1 MIFGTV
7 FEIWSAGQAFL
18 PDHPSNMRFKE
29 LPMSP
34 KAKRAALIGYDCLIP
49 KRLEAML
56 AQGGLD
62 NFRKFMAEGSFIPE
76 GYNLPTVTPPSWATI
91 CTGAYPRT
99 HGVEDYYYY
108 HEGRS
113 LDYKETSQAF
123 GSDILTAQT
132 IWDAWDKA
140 GKKCIVVNYPMSWPS
155 HMNNGILVMGQ
166 GLSPAETR
174 WPLHGNEHKEFLA
187 SESVI
192 STDYYPMGVQGR
204 FDDAKGWKNL
214 PDCDEPLEMT
224 VKMHFKESIEPL
236 NDQTWYGLAWESG
249 DDGFD
254 TFALCPEKDYAKA
267 FFTIKV
273 GQWSEPV
280 QHDFTIAADGRTEK
294 GVFRCKLMQLSDDA
308 EEFKLYVS
316 GIAGRIGFI
325 SPASAADQIDLSRQ
339 ITANDIGLV
348 AYLHGIIDTDTVCEL
363 VEFHSAWLWNAVK
376 CLLTANPDWDLFY
389 MHSHPIDWFYHG
401 WLSDLD
407 SKDPEVRARA
417 EKMERHIYTVEDRL
431 LGNLMELMGEETL
444 MCVCSDHGA
453 TPMGPIL
460 NTAHA
465 LREAGLC
472 SYEPKKSENYWDIY
486 EESEG
491 FNYVLDVNKSLAVPQ
506 RYMFVYVNLK
516 GRYPGGIVEPED
528 YEKVRSRIIDALLDY
543 RHPETGER
551 PVLLAVRKEDAH
563 VFGMGGAQAGDV
575 VYVLKPEYMAEHGYG
590 LPTGESGCGSLK
602 NLLMFRG
609 PNIKK
614 GFRYPRPRWLADI
627 VPTLCYITGNPIPAD
642 AEGAPIYQIMEDPNL
657 VK

>member
-1 MIFGTV
+1 
-7 FEIWSAGQAFL
+7 
-18 PDHPSNMRFKE
+18 
-29 LPMSP
+29 MSQ

-49 KRLEAML
+49 RRLMKML
-56 AQGGLD
+56 DEGGLD
-62 NFRKFMAEGSFIPE
+62 NFRRFMNEGSYIPE

-108 HEGRS
+108 HEGQS
-113 LDYKETSQAF
+113 LDYKFTSQAF
-123 GSDILTAQT
+123 GSDIMTAQT
-132 IWDAWDKA
+132 IWDRWDKA
-140 GKKCIVVNYPMSWPS
+140 GKKCLVVNYPMSWPS
-155 HMNNGILVMGQ
+155 HMKNGVMVMGQ

-187 SESVI
+187 SEGVI
-192 STDYYPMGVQGR
+192 STEFYPMGVQGR
-204 FDDAKGWKNL
+204 FEDAEGWENL
-214 PDCDEPLEMT
+214 PDDMDEPLDMSVT
-224 VKMHFKESIEPL
+224 VRFKEGVDPVE
-236 NDQTWYGLAWESG
+236 DQVWHVLAWQSG
-249 DDGFD
+249 DDGYD
-254 TFALCPEKDYAKA
+254 RITVAPVKDFSKA
-267 FFTIKV
+267 FFTI
-273 GQWSEPV
+273 GPRQWSEPV
-280 QHDFTIAADGRTEK
+280 EHDFRIIADGRIEK

-316 GIAGRIGFI
+316 GVAGRTQFI
-325 SPASAADQIDLSRQ
+325 SPASAAADIDFSRQ

-348 AYLHGIIDTDTVCEL
+348 AFLHGIIDTETVCEL
-363 VEFHSAWLWNAVK
+363 VEFHSAWLWNTIE
-376 CLLTANPDWDLFY
+376 CLMKANPDWDLFY

-407 SKDPEVRARA
+407 SKDDKVREAA

-431 LGNLMELMGEETL
+431 LGRLMDIMGDDTL
-444 MCVCSDHGA
+444 ICCCSDHGA

-465 LREAGLC
+465 LKQAGLC

-491 FNYVLDVNKSLAVPQ
+491 FNYVLDVSKSKAVPQ

-516 GRYPGGIVEPED
+516 GKYPGGIVEPED
-528 YEKVRSRIIDALLDY
+528 YEKVRSEIIDALLDY
-543 RHPETGER
+543 RHPDTGER
-551 PVLLAVRKEDAH
+551 PVLIAVRREDAH

-575 VYVLKPEYMAEHGYG
+575 VYVLKPDYMAEHGYG

-609 PNIKK
+609 PNVKK
-614 GFRYPRPRWLADI
+614 GYVYPRPRWLADI
-627 VPTLCYITGNPIPAD
+627 VPTLCYMTGGPVPED
-642 AEGAPIYQIMEDPNL
+642 AEGAPIYQIMEEPDL

>member
-1 MIFGTV
+1 M
-7 FEIWSAGQAFL
+7 AA
-18 PDHPSNMRFKE
+18 
-29 LPMSP
+29 
-34 KAKRAALIGYDCLIP
+34 KAQRAALIGFDCLIP

-56 AQGGLD
+56 AKGGLD
-62 NFRKFMAEGSFIPE
+62 NFRRFMAEGSFIPE

-132 IWDAWDKA
+132 IWDAWDKT
-140 GKKCIVVNYPMSWPS
+140 GKKCLVVNYPMSWPS
-155 HMNNGILVMGQ
+155 HMENGVMIMGE

-192 STDYYPMGVQGR
+192 STEFYPMGFQGS
-204 FDDAKGWKNL
+204 FDDAEGWKNL
-214 PDCDEPLEMT
+214 PEGEEHLEMV
-224 VKMHFKESIEPL
+224 VKMHFKESIEPVE
-236 NDQTWYGLAWESG
+236 DQTWYCLVWESG

-254 TFALCPEKDYAKA
+254 SFALCPEKDYAKA
-267 FFTIKV
+267 FCTIHK
-273 GQWSEPV
+273 GEWSNPI
-280 QHDFTIAADGRTEK
+280 QHDFTIKADGRTEK

-316 GIAGRIGFI
+316 GIAGRCGFV
-325 SPASAADQIDLSRQ
+325 SPASAADQIDFSKD

-348 AYLHGIIDTDTVCEL
+348 AFLHGIIDTDTVCEL
-363 VEFHSAWLWNAVK
+363 VEFHSSWLWNTVS
-376 CLLTANPDWDLFY
+376 CLLKANPDWDLFY

-401 WLSDLD
+401 WLSELD
-407 SKDPEVRARA
+407 SKDDAVRERA
-417 EKMERHIYTVEDRL
+417 EKMERHIYEVEDRL
-431 LGNLMELMGEETL
+431 LGRLMDAMGDNTAI
-444 MCVCSDHGA
+444 CVCSDHGA
-453 TPMGPIL
+453 TPLGPIL

-465 LREAGLC
+465 LKAAGLC

-486 EESEG
+486 EETEG
-491 FNYVLDVNKSLAVPQ
+491 FNYVLDVSKSKAVPQ

-516 GRYPGGIVEPED
+516 GKYPGGIVEPED
-528 YEKVRSRIIDALLDY
+528 YEKVRDEIINALYDY

-551 PVLLAVRKEDAH
+551 PVLLAVRKEDAQ

-602 NLLMFRG
+602 NL
-609 PNIKK
+609 
-614 GFRYPRPRWLADI
+614 
-627 VPTLCYITGNPIPAD
+627 
-642 AEGAPIYQIMEDPNL
+642 
-657 VK
+657 

>member
-1 MIFGTV
+1 
-7 FEIWSAGQAFL
+7 
-18 PDHPSNMRFKE
+18 
-29 LPMSP
+29 MSQ
-34 KAKRAALIGYDCLIP
+34 KAKRAALIGFDCLIP
-49 KRLEAML
+49 KRLMKLLDE
-56 AQGGLD
+56 GGLD
-62 NFRKFMAEGSFIPE
+62 NFRRFKEEGSYITE

-108 HEGRS
+108 HMGQS
-113 LDYKETSQAF
+113 LDYKFTSQAF
-123 GSDILTAQT
+123 GSDIVTAET
-132 IWDAWDKA
+132 IWDCWDKA
-140 GKKCIVVNYPMSWPS
+140 GKKCLVVNYPMSWPS
-155 HMNNGILVMGQ
+155 HMQHGVMVMGQ

-187 SESVI
+187 SECVI
-192 STDYYPMGVQGR
+192 STEFYPMGVQGR
-204 FDDAKGWKNL
+204 FDDADWENL
-214 PDCDEPLEMT
+214 PDDMDEPLSMSVT
-224 VKMHFKESIEPL
+224 VHFKEGVEPVA
-236 NDQTWYGLAWESG
+236 DQVWHILAWQSG
-249 DDGFD
+249 DDGYD
-254 TFALCPEKDYAKA
+254 RITLSPEKDYTKA
-267 FFTIKV
+267 FFTI
-273 GQWSEPV
+273 GLREWSEPIE
-280 QHDFTIAADGRTEK
+280 HDFTIQADGRTEK

-308 EEFKLYVS
+308 EDFKLYVS
-316 GIAGRIGFI
+316 GVAGRCKFI
-325 SPASAADQIDLSRQ
+325 APESAAKQIDFSKQ

-348 AYLHGIIDTDTVCEL
+348 AYLHGIIDTETVCEL
-363 VEFHSAWLWNAVK
+363 VEFHSAWLLNTIESLMA
-376 CLLTANPDWDLFY
+376 ANPDWDLFY

-407 SKDPEVRARA
+407 SKDEKVRTAA

-431 LGNLMELMGEETL
+431 LGRLMDLMGDETL
-444 MCVCSDHGA
+444 ICCCSDHGA

-465 LREAGLC
+465 LKEAGLC

-491 FNYVLDVNKSLAVPQ
+491 FNYVLDVSKSKAVPQ

-516 GRYPGGIVEPED
+516 GKYPGGIVEPED
-528 YEKVRSRIIDALLDY
+528 YETVRSQIIDALLDY

-551 PVLLAVRKEDAH
+551 PVLLAVRREDAK

-575 VYVLKPEYMAEHGYG
+575 VYVLKPDYMAEHGYG
-590 LPTGESGCGSLK
+590 LPTGESGCGTLK

-609 PNIKK
+609 PNVKK
-614 GFRYPRPRWLADI
+614 NYVYTRPRWLADI
-627 VPTLCYITGNPIPAD
+627 VPTFCYMTGNPIPAD

>member
-1 MIFGTV
+1 M
-7 FEIWSAGQAFL
+7 SA
-18 PDHPSNMRFKE
+18 
-29 LPMSP
+29 

-49 KRLEAML
+49 KRLEHML
-56 AQGGLD
+56 AQGGLE
-62 NFRKFMAEGSFIPE
+62 NFRKFMNEGSYIPE
-76 GYNLPTVTPPSWATI
+76 GFNLPTVTPPSWATI
-91 CTGAYPRT
+91 CTGAWPRT

-113 LDYKETSQAF
+113 LDYKETTQAF

-140 GKKCIVVNYPMSWPS
+140 GKKCLVINYPMSWPS
-155 HMNNGILVMGQ
+155 KMDKGVMIMGE

-174 WPLHGNEHKEFLA
+174 WPLHGNEHKEFLC

-192 STDYYPMGVQGR
+192 STDYYPMGAQGV

-214 PDCDEPLEMT
+214 PEGDEPLEMT
-224 VKMHFKESIEPL
+224 VNMTFKESIEPIE
-236 NDQTWYGLAWESG
+236 DQVWHCLVWQSE
-249 DDGFD
+249 DDGYD
-254 TFALCPEKDYAKA
+254 RMALCPEKDYAKA
-267 FFTIKV
+267 FFTITL
-273 GQWSEPV
+273 GAWSEPV
-280 QHDFTIAADGRTEK
+280 QHDFTVKADGRTEK

-316 GIAGRIGFI
+316 GIAGRCGFV
-325 SPASAADQIDLSRQ
+325 SPAEAAAHIDFSKD

-363 VEFHSAWLWNAVK
+363 VEFHSAWLWNTISSLIK
-376 CLLTANPDWDLFY
+376 ANPDWDLLY

-407 SKDPEVRARA
+407 SKDEAVRTRA
-417 EKMERHIYTVEDRL
+417 EKMERHIYEVEDRL
-431 LGNLMELMGEETL
+431 LGRLMDIMGDETL

-465 LREAGLC
+465 LKEAGLC

-486 EESEG
+486 EETEG
-491 FNYVLDVNKSLAVPQ
+491 FNYVLDVNKSVAVPQ

-516 GRYPGGIVEPED
+516 DKYPGGIVEAED
-528 YEKVRSRIIDALLDY
+528 YEKVRDQIIDALLDY
-543 RHPETGER
+543 KHPETGER
-551 PVLLAVRKEDAH
+551 PVLLAVRREDAH

-614 GFRYPRPRWLADI
+614 GYRYTRPRWLADI
-627 VPTLCYITGNPIPAD
+627 VPTFCYVTGNPIPED
-642 AEGAPIYQIMEDPNL
+642 AEGAPIYQIMENPDL
-657 VK
+657 VD

>member
-1 MIFGTV
+1 M
-7 FEIWSAGQAFL
+7 A
-18 PDHPSNMRFKE
+18 D
-29 LPMSP
+29 

-56 AQGGLD
+56 AQGGLEH
-62 NFRKFMAEGSFIPE
+62 FRAFMNEGSFIPE

-113 LDYKETSQAF
+113 LDYRETTQAF
-123 GSDILTAQT
+123 GSDIVTAET
-132 IWDAWDKA
+132 IWDAWDKN

-155 HMNNGILVMGQ
+155 RMKNGVMIMGQ

-192 STDYYPMGVQGR
+192 STEFYPMGVQGT

-214 PDCDEPLEMT
+214 PECDEPLEM
-224 VKMHFKESIEPL
+224 VVNMAFKECVEPVEG
-236 NDQTWYGLAWESG
+236 QTWYCLAWESG
-249 DDGFD
+249 DDGYD
-254 TFALCPEKDYAKA
+254 RIALCPEKDYSKA
-267 FFTIKV
+267 FFTIRL
-273 GQWSEPV
+273 GEWSEPV
-280 QHDFTIAADGRTEK
+280 QHDFTIKADGRTEK

-308 EEFKLYVS
+308 EEFKLYIS

-325 SPASAADQIDLSRQ
+325 APPEAADQIDFSKH

-348 AYLHGIIDTDTVCEL
+348 AFLHGIIDTDTVCEL
-363 VEFHSAWLWNAVK
+363 VEFHSAWLWNTVES
-376 CLLTANPDWDLFY
+376 LLKANPDWDLFY

-401 WLSDLD
+401 WLSELD
-407 SKDPEVRARA
+407 SKDPEIRARA
-417 EKMERHIYTVEDRL
+417 EKMERHIYEVEDRL
-431 LGNLMELMGEETL
+431 LGRLMDIMGDDTL

-465 LREAGLC
+465 LKEAGLC

-486 EESEG
+486 EETEG
-491 FNYVLDVNKSLAVPQ
+491 FNYVLDVSKSLAVPQ

-516 GRYPGGIVEPED
+516 GKYPGGIVEPED
-528 YEKVRSRIIDALLDY
+528 YEKVRGRIIDALLDY
-543 RHPETGER
+543 KHPETGER

-609 PNIKK
+609 PNIRK
-614 GFRYPRPRWLADI
+614 GYRYTRPRWLADI
-627 VPTLCYITGNPIPAD
+627 VPTLCYMTGGPVPED
-642 AEGAPIYQIMEDPNL
+642 AEGAPIYQIMEDPNM

>member
-1 MIFGTV
+1 
-7 FEIWSAGQAFL
+7 
-18 PDHPSNMRFKE
+18 
-29 LPMSP
+29 MSS

-56 AQGGLD
+56 AEGGLD
-62 NFRKFMAEGSFIPE
+62 NFRKFMNEGSFIPE

-113 LDYKETSQAF
+113 LNYDLTSQAF
-123 GSDILTAQT
+123 GSDIVTAET
-132 IWDAWDKA
+132 IWDSWDKQ

-155 HMNNGILVMGQ
+155 HMKNGIMVMGQ

-174 WPLHGNEHKEFLA
+174 WPLHGNEHREFLA

-192 STDYYPMGVQGR
+192 STEYYPMGVQGR
-204 FDDAKGWKNL
+204 FDDAKGWNNL
-214 PDCDEPLEMT
+214 PDSEEDVLEMS
-224 VKMHFKESIEPL
+224 VKMHFKEGVEPVS
-236 NDQTWYGLAWESG
+236 DQVWYVLAYAEG
-249 DDGFD
+249 DDGYD
-254 TFALCPEKDYAKA
+254 TVALCPEKDFSKA
-267 FFTIKV
+267 FFSLKL
-273 GQWSEPV
+273 GQWSDPV
-280 QHDFTIAADGRTEK
+280 QHDFIVEADGRTEK

-308 EEFKLYVS
+308 EEFKMYVS
-316 GIAGRIGFI
+316 GVAGRCKFV
-325 SPASAADQIDLSRQ
+325 SPESAAAQIDFSKQ

-363 VEFHSAWLWNAVK
+363 VEFHSAWLWNTIS
-376 CLLTANPDWDLFY
+376 CLLKANPDWDLFY

-401 WLSDLD
+401 WLSDLNGD
-407 SKDPEVRARA
+407 KGPERKALA

-431 LGNLMELMGEETL
+431 LGNLMEIMGDETL

-453 TPMGPIL
+453 TPLGPIL

-472 SYEPKKSENYWDIY
+472 SYEPKKSENFWDIY
-486 EESEG
+486 EETEG
-491 FNYVLDVNKSLAVPQ
+491 FNYKLDVSKSVAVPQ

-516 GRYPGGIVEPED
+516 SKYPDGIVEDAD
-528 YEKVRSRIIDALLDY
+528 YENVRQKIIDALLDY
-543 RHPETGER
+543 RHPDTGER
-551 PVLLAVRKEDAH
+551 PVLIAVRKEDAQ

-614 GFRYPRPRWLADI
+614 GFRYTRPRWLADI
-627 VPTLCYITGNPIPAD
+627 VPTLCYITGNRIPDD

-657 VK
+657 V